1 MDADTTNFSPARSP
15 SLRDELRPAPQH
27 CFYLSPSP
35 LYLKHSKF
43 SPPKYPNIS
52 SARDTYGSAFSPPAL
67 FSVLGPKSEHFTQ
80 KEGSQKRKRTPFK
93 MDAQG
98 SESPDREAEEAED
111 GSASKT
117 VDLSHLPFS
126 LPPRPIPSPIA
137 KPVPGMI
144 DLNRLQLHRRTLSR
158 CDPPGMS
165 VPVQVK
171 QEPLSPPVWPPSP
184 FFLHPTPPFFPSLHP
199 SLLPYPFFMPG
210 PVMHL
215 SPGGFYPRETL
226 RPGRRGPDGA
236 PRGGVTGTEK
246 MGLNIHV
253 DDSYYVNVGGD
264 QKRWKCRMCEKSYTS
279 KYNLV
284 THILGHSGIKPHG
297 CHLCGKLFKQ
307 LSHLHTHL
315 LTHQGMRPH
324 KCQVCHKAFTQTSH
338 LKRHMMQH
346 SDVKPYSCGVCGRG
360 FAYPSELR
368 AHELKHEKGQ
378 ENVCVECGLDFP
390 TLAQLKRHLIAHR
403 GPTLY
408 RCGECQKTF
417 QYPSQLQ
424 NHMMKHK
431 DIRPYICSE
440 CGMEF
445 IQSHHLKQHTL
456 THKGVKEHK
465 CRICG
470 REFTLLANMKRH
482 VLIHTNIRA
491 YQCQMCFKSFVQKQ
505 TLKAHMIVHSDIK
518 PYKCKLCGKEFNRM
532 HNLMGH
538 MHLHSDSKPFKCL
551 YCPSK
556 FTLKGNLTRH
566 MKVKHGIMDRGL
578 DERLFRRR
586 GRFCL
591 SAPLGLLTRFS
602 QEEPFDL
609 SQKAPGLPSL
619 HLSQS
624 DGESVPGSSCQEED
638 EESFYRRSPYSPEVY
653 QNEPPGKDQYIPES
667 EGGGEGYPTEL
678 RPGGPQKQV
687 YQDETGEQLQHPADQ
702 VYETESVPG
711 GHNSDPTADQPRHS
725 QSGESPEQVYESD
738 SELGEQAY
746 HCETGG
752 RQFYD
757 YDSDS
762 DSELGDQVYQQE
774 PEEPEQSEQEGEGY
788 DMNHPE
794 AEGNQSRLEGDDKGY
809 YSLQG
814 KDMENI
820 KPQDDENEVEE
831 TEQYEQEYKQED
843 TGNEES

>member
-1 MDADTTNFSPARSP
+1 MERDTINISPERSP
-15 SLRDELRPAPQH
+15 PLKEELRTASQH
-27 CFYLSPSP
+27 GFYLSPSP
-35 LYLKHSKF
+35 LYIKKF
-43 SPPKYPNIS
+43 SPSRYPNIS
-52 SARDTYGSAFSPPAL
+52 PSRDSYSAFSPPAL
-67 FSVLGPKSEHFTQ
+67 FPILRPKGEHYTQ

-98 SESPDREAEEAED
+98 GESPGGEAED
-111 GSASKT
+111 VQDNGSKKT

-126 LPPRPIPSPIA
+126 LPARPIPSSSSS
-137 KPVPGMI
+137 KPLPGMI
-144 DLNRLQLHRRTLSR
+144 DLNRLQLHHRSLSR
-158 CDPPGMS
+158 RDPPGINL
-165 VPVQVK
+165 PVQVK
-171 QEPLSPPVWPPSP
+171 QEPLSPSPVWPPSP
-184 FFLHPTPPFFPSLHP
+184 IFLHPPYFPPLHP

-215 SPGGFYPRETL
+215 SPDAFYPREAH
-226 RPGRRGPDGA
+226 RPGHRGPDGP
-236 PRGGVTGTEK
+236 PRSGMTTVEK
-246 MGLNIHV
+246 LGLNIHV

-346 SDVKPYSCGVCGRG
+346 SDVKPYSCSVCGRG

-390 TLAQLKRHLIAHR
+390 TLAQLKRHLTTHR

-408 RCGECQKTF
+408 RCAECQKTF

-491 YQCQMCFKSFVQKQ
+491 YQCHMCFKSFVQKQ

-591 SAPLGLLTRFS
+591 SSPLGLLTRFN

-609 SQKAPGLPSL
+609 SQKPPGLPSL
-619 HLSQS
+619 RHSQS

-638 EESFYRRSPYSPEVY
+638 EESFYRRSQYSPEVD
-653 QNEPPGKDQYIPES
+653 QHEPAGEDQYIPELE
-667 EGGGEGYPTEL
+667 EGEQGYTPEL
-678 RPGGPQKQV
+678 RPGEPQKQV
-687 YQDETGEQLQHPADQ
+687 YQRNAGEQVH
-702 VYETESVPG
+702 ESESAPG
-711 GHNSDPTADQPRHS
+711 GHYRDPTADPICLLEA
-725 QSGESPEQVYESD
+725 GETPEQVYESD
-738 SELGEQAY
+738 SEPGEQMY
-746 HCETGG
+746 H
-752 RQFYD
+752 R
-757 YDSDS
+757 
-762 DSELGDQVYQQE
+762 
-774 PEEPEQSEQEGEGY
+774 
-788 DMNHPE
+788 E
-794 AEGNQSRLEGDDKGY
+794 AVVLK
-809 YSLQG
+809 
-814 KDMENI
+814 
-820 KPQDDENEVEE
+820 
-831 TEQYEQEYKQED
+831 
-843 TGNEES
+843 

>member
-1 MDADTTNFSPARSP
+1 MD
-15 SLRDELRPAPQH
+15 
-27 CFYLSPSP
+27 
-35 LYLKHSKF
+35 F
-43 SPPKYPNIS
+43 SPPRSPPLRDDPHQGSQHSLYPPLLSTQPPKFS
-52 SARDTYGSAFSPPAL
+52 SSRYPSVSDTPSDTFSPPPL
-67 FSVLGPKSEHFTQ
+67 LPMLGPVYAP

-93 MDAQG
+93 MDTHGA
-98 SESPDREAEEAED
+98 ESPERGRAEAED
-111 GSASKT
+111 CPSKKTPDPPYYSIPAHPIAS
-117 VDLSHLPFS
+117 
-126 LPPRPIPSPIA
+126 PSPKSI
-137 KPVPGMI
+137 PGMI
-144 DLNRLQLHRRTLSR
+144 ELSRLQLHHRL
-158 CDPPGMS
+158 PGLN
-165 VPVQVK
+165 VPVQLK
-171 QEPLSPPVWPPSP
+171 QEPLSPPIWPPSP
-184 FFLHPTPPFFPSLHP
+184 FLFHSPYFPSLRH
-199 SLLPYPFFMPG
+199 SLLPYPIFMPN
-210 PVMHL
+210 PVLPITPGSFYTRENLRSRHHDQDATPHRGMAGAEKLNL
-215 SPGGFYPRETL
+215 S
-226 RPGRRGPDGA
+226 
-236 PRGGVTGTEK
+236 V
-246 MGLNIHV
+246 HV
-253 DDSYYVNVGGD
+253 DESYYVDVGGN

-284 THILGHSGIKPHG
+284 THILGHNGIKPHG

-346 SDVKPYSCGVCGRG
+346 SDVKPYSCRVCSRG

-368 AHELKHEKGQ
+368 THELKHEKGQ

-390 TLAQLKRHLIAHR
+390 TLAQLKRHLTTHR

-408 RCGECQKTF
+408 RCSECQKTF

-482 VLIHTNIRA
+482 VLIHTNVRA
-491 YQCQMCFKSFVQKQ
+491 YQCHMCFKSFVQKQ

-566 MKVKHGIMDRGL
+566 MKVKHGVMDRGL
-578 DERLFRRR
+578 DDRLFRQRE
-586 GRFCL
+586 RFCL
-591 SAPLGLLTRFS
+591 PNDVLTHFS

-609 SQKAPGLPSL
+609 SQKPPGLPG
-619 HLSQS
+619 HRLSQS
-624 DGESVPGSSCQEED
+624 DGESIPGSSCQEED
-638 EESFYRRSPYSPEVY
+638 EESLYRRSPYSPEV
-653 QNEPPGKDQYIPES
+653 DQHDQKEREEASAAQWI
-667 EGGGEGYPTEL
+667 GGDL
-678 RPGGPQKQV
+678 K
-687 YQDETGEQLQHPADQ
+687 
-702 VYETESVPG
+702 
-711 GHNSDPTADQPRHS
+711 QPR
-725 QSGESPEQVYESD
+725 QDGRTYERARGRGRENTSPLPS
-738 SELGEQAY
+738 
-746 HCETGG
+746 
-752 RQFYD
+752 
-757 YDSDS
+757 
-762 DSELGDQVYQQE
+762 
-774 PEEPEQSEQEGEGY
+774 
-788 DMNHPE
+788 
-794 AEGNQSRLEGDDKGY
+794 SRL
-809 YSLQG
+809 
-814 KDMENI
+814 
-820 KPQDDENEVEE
+820 
-831 TEQYEQEYKQED
+831 
-843 TGNEES
+843 

>member
-1 MDADTTNFSPARSP
+1 MFPKKKDLTDTLLPPPRH
-15 SLRDELRPAPQH
+15 ELRQAVSQH
-27 CFYLSPSP
+27 TFYLNTSP
-35 LYLKHSKF
+35 LYFKPPRFPPPSYHSV
-43 SPPKYPNIS
+43 SLTGEPY
-52 SARDTYGSAFSPPAL
+52 SAFSPPA
-67 FSVLGPKSEHFTQ
+67 FYPMFGSGYTQ
-80 KEGSQKRKRTPFK
+80 KEEPQKRKITSPTV
-93 MDAQG
+93 DSQEH
-98 SESPDREAEEAED
+98 ESSDKEAEEAED
-111 GSASKT
+111 SSKRKT
-117 VDLSHLPFS
+117 VGLPHMGVT
-126 LPPRPIPSPIA
+126 LAPRLMSSTPSKPI
-137 KPVPGMI
+137 PGMI
-144 DLNRLQLHRRTLSR
+144 DLSRLQLHHRL
-158 CDPPGMS
+158 PGVN

-171 QEPLSPPVWPPSP
+171 QEPLSPSLAWPPSP
-184 FFLHPTPPFFPSLHP
+184 LLLRPPYYSALSHN
-199 SLLPYPFFMPG
+199 LLPYPYFMPG
-210 PVMHL
+210 PFMHL
-215 SPGGFYPRETL
+215 PSAAFYAKEEL
-226 RPGRRGPDGA
+226 RSNQVTGERA
-236 PRGGVTGTEK
+236 PRNEMSSTEK
-246 MGLNIHV
+246 LGLSVHV
-253 DDSYYVNVGGD
+253 DDSYYVDVGGD

-284 THILGHSGIKPHG
+284 THILGHNGIKPHG

-346 SDVKPYSCGVCGRG
+346 SDVKPYSCSVCGRG

-390 TLAQLKRHLIAHR
+390 TLAQLKRHLTVHR

-408 RCGECQKTF
+408 RCTECQKTF

-491 YQCQMCFKSFVQKQ
+491 YQCHMCFKSFVQKQ

-566 MKVKHGIMDRGL
+566 MKVKHGVMDRGL
-578 DERLFRRR
+578 DERLFQQR
-586 GRFCL
+586 GGLCL
-591 SAPLGLLTRFS
+591 SGSMGLLSHFS

-609 SQKAPGLPSL
+609 SQKPGLR
-619 HLSQS
+619 LSQS
-624 DGESVPGSSCQEED
+624 DGESVPGSSCQEEED
-638 EESFYRRSPYSPEVY
+638 EESLYRRSQYSPEV
-653 QNEPPGKDQYIPES
+653 D
-667 EGGGEGYPTEL
+667 
-678 RPGGPQKQV
+678 
-687 YQDETGEQLQHPADQ
+687 
-702 VYETESVPG
+702 
-711 GHNSDPTADQPRHS
+711 
-725 QSGESPEQVYESD
+725 
-738 SELGEQAY
+738 
-746 HCETGG
+746 
-752 RQFYD
+752 
-757 YDSDS
+757 
-762 DSELGDQVYQQE
+762 QQE
-774 PEEPEQSEQEGEGY
+774 PASQEQYVSELEEKQQECPHELRSMQEQEKSEKSLRDEKLEEERKVDVESTGSQVELVQPAELCDPNVDGEKQKQNSKTARVLTCVSVSE
-788 DMNHPE
+788 DSKQDQ
-794 AEGNQSRLEGDDKGY
+794 AEQRK
-809 YSLQG
+809 LQA
-814 KDMENI
+814 
-820 KPQDDENEVEE
+820 
-831 TEQYEQEYKQED
+831 ED
-843 TGNEES
+843 VDSDCE

>member
-1 MDADTTNFSPARSP
+1 METDRATFSPGRSP
-15 SLRDELRPAPQH
+15 PLRDELRQAPQH
-27 CFYLSPSP
+27 SFYLSPPP
-35 LYLKHSKF
+35 LYIKPLKF
-43 SPPKYPNIS
+43 PPPRYSSIS
-52 SARDTYGSAFSPPAL
+52 QTRDTYSMFSPPAL
-67 FSVLGPKSEHFTQ
+67 FPTLSPGYTQ

-93 MDAQG
+93 MDAQRG
-98 SESPDREAEEAED
+98 ESPERGAEATEE
-111 GSASKT
+111 SSSKKT
-117 VDLSHLPFS
+117 VDLSHIPLSIPA
-126 LPPRPIPSPIA
+126 PCPIPSPSP
-137 KPVPGMI
+137 KPLPGMI
-144 DLNRLQLHRRTLSR
+144 ELNRLQLHHRSL
-158 CDPPGMS
+158 GMNL
-165 VPVQVK
+165 PVQVK
-171 QEPLSPPVWPPSP
+171 QEPLSPSPVWPPSP
-184 FFLHPTPPFFPSLHP
+184 LLLHPPYFPPLHH

-215 SPGGFYPRETL
+215 SPGAFYPREDL
-226 RPGRRGPDGA
+226 QPGHRTRDGA
-236 PRGGVTGTEK
+236 PRSGMTSAEK
-246 MGLNIHV
+246 LGLNIHV
-253 DDSYYVNVGGD
+253 DDSYYVDVGGD
-264 QKRWKCRMCEKSYTS
+264 QKRWKCRMCDKSYTS

-284 THILGHSGIKPHG
+284 THILGHNGIKPHG

-390 TLAQLKRHLIAHR
+390 TLAQLKRHLTAHR

-408 RCGECQKTF
+408 RCAECQKTF

-491 YQCQMCFKSFVQKQ
+491 YQCHMCFKSFVQKQ

-566 MKVKHGIMDRGL
+566 MKVKHGVMDRGL
-578 DERLFRRR
+578 DERLFRQR

-591 SAPLGLLTRFS
+591 TTQMGLLTHFS

-609 SQKAPGLPSL
+609 SQKPPGMPSL
-619 HLSQS
+619 RLSQS

-638 EESFYRRSPYSPEVY
+638 EESLYRRSQYSPEVDHH
-653 QNEPPGKDQYIPES
+653 EPAGEDQYIPELEERGQES
-667 EGGGEGYPTEL
+667 PDEL
-678 RPGGPQKQV
+678 RPDKKQKQT
-687 YQDETGEQLQHPADQ
+687 YQHSLENETFERESAAEGQSVDPRGAQVHLLQS
-702 VYETESVPG
+702 ETS
-711 GHNSDPTADQPRHS
+711 
-725 QSGESPEQVYESD
+725 YESD
-738 SELGEQAY
+738 LELGEEAY
-746 HCETGG
+746 HHETGH
-752 RQFYD
+752 RQLYD

-762 DSELGDQVYQQE
+762 ELEDGHQE
-774 PEEPEQSEQEGEGY
+774 QDEPEQSKKQLDGFYEAAI
-788 DMNHPE
+788 DE
-794 AEGNQSRLEGDDKGY
+794 AEKKQSSFETGEIVHRSHTCEFTG
-809 YSLQG
+809 
-814 KDMENI
+814 
-820 KPQDDENEVEE
+820 PQDEKVDKE
-831 TEQYEQEYKQED
+831 
-843 TGNEES
+843 

>member
-1 MDADTTNFSPARSP
+1 METARANFSRARRSP
-15 SLRDELRPAPQH
+15 LRDELRRASQH
-27 CFYLSPSP
+27 SLYLSPP
-35 LYLKHSKF
+35 LFYDKPPKF
-43 SPPKYPNIS
+43 SPPSYLSMSPS
-52 SARDTYGSAFSPPAL
+52 RDTYNAFSPPA
-67 FSVLGPKSEHFTQ
+67 FFPMLGPGYTH

-98 SESPDREAEEAED
+98 GESPDRGTEEA
-111 GSASKT
+111 SRKKT
-117 VDLSHLPFS
+117 VDLSHIPFS
-126 LPPRPIPSPIA
+126 PPRPIPSPSP
-137 KPVPGMI
+137 KPIPGMI
-144 DLNRLQLHRRTLSR
+144 ELNRLQLHHRS
-158 CDPPGMS
+158 PGLNL
-165 VPVQVK
+165 PVQVK
-171 QEPLSPPVWPPSP
+171 QEPLSPSPVWPPSP
-184 FFLHPTPPFFPSLHP
+184 LLLHPPYFPSLHH

-215 SPGGFYPRETL
+215 SPGSFYPREDL
-226 RPGRRGPDGA
+226 RPRHRGRDGP
-236 PRGGVTGTEK
+236 PRGGTTSAEK
-246 MGLNIHV
+246 LGLNIHV
-253 DDSYYVNVGGD
+253 DDSYYVDVGGD

-284 THILGHSGIKPHG
+284 THILGHNGIKPHG

-315 LTHQGMRPH
+315 LTHKGMRPH

-346 SDVKPYSCGVCGRG
+346 SDVKPYSCSVCGRG

-378 ENVCVECGLDFP
+378 ENICVECGLDFP
-390 TLAQLKRHLIAHR
+390 SLAQLKRHLTAHR

-408 RCGECQKTF
+408 RCAECQKTF

-456 THKGVKEHK
+456 TH
-465 CRICG
+465 
-470 REFTLLANMKRH
+470 
-482 VLIHTNIRA
+482 
-491 YQCQMCFKSFVQKQ
+491 
-505 TLKAHMIVHSDIK
+505 
-518 PYKCKLCGKEFNRM
+518 KLCGKEFNRM

-578 DERLFRRR
+578 DERLFRQR

-591 SAPLGLLTRFS
+591 STPMGLLSHFS

-609 SQKAPGLPSL
+609 SQKPPGLPGL
-619 HLSQS
+619 RLSQS

-638 EESFYRRSPYSPEVY
+638 EESLYRRSQYSPEVD
-653 QNEPPGKDQYIPES
+653 QHEPAGEDQYIPELEEREQES
-667 EGGGEGYPTEL
+667 PAEP
-678 RPGGPQKQV
+678 RPNERQKQLC
-687 YQDETGEQLQHPADQ
+687 QQSSDEQTYERESAAEGDSADPRGDRVHLLQ
-702 VYETESVPG
+702 
-711 GHNSDPTADQPRHS
+711 SDKT
-725 QSGESPEQVYESD
+725 
-738 SELGEQAY
+738 SEMTY
-746 HCETGG
+746 
-752 RQFYD
+752 
-757 YDSDS
+757 DS
-762 DSELGDQVYQQE
+762 DSELGDQSETGRRESYAYDSDSELEDHHQRLI
-774 PEEPEQSEQEGEGY
+774 EPEQSKQDGFCFI
-788 DMNHPE
+788 
-794 AEGNQSRLEGDDKGY
+794 AERNQSRSDRTGVDEEEDKE
-809 YSLQG
+809 L
-814 KDMENI
+814 
-820 KPQDDENEVEE
+820 DEE
-831 TEQYEQEYKQED
+831 
-843 TGNEES
+843 

>member
-1 MDADTTNFSPARSP
+1 METDRVNYSPARSP
-15 SLRDELRPAPQH
+15 PLRDELRHASQH
-27 CFYLSPSP
+27 SFYLSPPP
-35 LYLKHSKF
+35 LYIKPPKF
-43 SPPKYPNIS
+43 SPPRYPSIS
-52 SARDTYGSAFSPPAL
+52 PTRDTYSAFSPPA
-67 FSVLGPKSEHFTQ
+67 FFPMLGPGYSQ

-93 MDAQG
+93 MDAPEG
-98 SESPDREAEEAED
+98 ESPDGAAEEAEE
-111 GSASKT
+111 GSRKKT
-117 VDLSHLPFS
+117 VDLAHFPFS
-126 LPPRPIPSPIA
+126 FPHRPMPSPSP
-137 KPVPGMI
+137 KPMPGMI
-144 DLNRLQLHRRTLSR
+144 ELNRLQLHHRS
-158 CDPPGMS
+158 PGMS
-165 VPVQVK
+165 LPVQVK
-171 QEPLSPPVWPPSP
+171 QEPLSPSPVWPPSP
-184 FFLHPTPPFFPSLHP
+184 LLLHPPYFPTLHH

-215 SPGGFYPRETL
+215 SPGSFYPREDL
-226 RPGRRGPDGA
+226 HPRHRGREGP
-236 PRGGVTGTEK
+236 PRSGTTSAEK
-246 MGLNIHV
+246 LGLNVHV
-253 DDSYYVNVGGD
+253 DDSYYVDVGGD

-284 THILGHSGIKPHG
+284 THILGHNGIKPHG

-324 KCQVCHKAFTQTSH
+324 KCTVCHKAFTQTSH

-346 SDVKPYSCGVCGRG
+346 SDVKPYSCSVCGRG

-390 TLAQLKRHLIAHR
+390 TLAQLKRHLTAHR

-408 RCGECQKTF
+408 RCAECQKTF

-491 YQCQMCFKSFVQKQ
+491 YQCHMCFKSFVQKQ

-566 MKVKHGIMDRGL
+566 MKVKHGVMDRGQ
-578 DERLFRRR
+578 R

-591 SAPLGLLTRFS
+591 TSPMGLLTRFG

-609 SQKAPGLPSL
+609 SQKPAGLPGLR
-619 HLSQS
+619 LSQS

-638 EESFYRRSPYSPEVY
+638 EESLYRRSQYSPEV
-653 QNEPPGKDQYIPES
+653 DQQELEERGHGSPA
-667 EGGGEGYPTEL
+667 EL
-678 RPGGPQKQV
+678 RPEEKQKEMYEHGLDERESGNEGDSVDPRGDKMHLLKSEEMADESDLELGDQE
-687 YQDETGEQLQHPADQ
+687 YDQETG
-702 VYETESVPG
+702 
-711 GHNSDPTADQPRHS
+711 RR
-725 QSGESPEQVYESD
+725 QS
-738 SELGEQAY
+738 
-746 HCETGG
+746 
-752 RQFYD
+752 YD

-762 DSELGDQVYQQE
+762 ELEDY
-774 PEEPEQSEQEGEGY
+774 
-788 DMNHPE
+788 H
-794 AEGNQSRLEGDDKGY
+794 
-809 YSLQG
+809 
-814 KDMENI
+814 
-820 KPQDDENEVEE
+820 EVDE
-831 TEQYEQEYKQED
+831 TEQSKQHQTRLEIGEYMEVTGPEEEEEEEEEEED
-843 TGNEES
+843 EEEEEGEDKE

>member
-1 MDADTTNFSPARSP
+1 METDTSFTPARSSPLSHELKP
-15 SLRDELRPAPQH
+15 SPQH
-27 CFYLSPSP
+27 GLYLNPSP
-35 LYLKHSKF
+35 LYHKPSKL
-43 SPPKYPNIS
+43 SPPGYLTLSPS
-52 SARDTYGSAFSPPAL
+52 RERYSAFRPAVL
-67 FSVLGPKSEHFTQ
+67 FPACGPNGERYTPR
-80 KEGSQKRKRTPFK
+80 EGSQKRKRTPIK
-93 MDAQG
+93 MDAEG
-98 SESPDREAEEAED
+98 NESPDRGAEEVED
-111 GSASKT
+111 GSSQRT
-117 VDLSHLPFS
+117 VELSHLPFS
-126 LPPRPIPSPIA
+126 AHLRSVPSPSL

-144 DLNRLQLHRRTLSR
+144 ELNRLRLHHRALSR
-158 CDPPGMS
+158 HDPPGMNL
-165 VPVQVK
+165 PVQVK
-171 QEPLSPPVWPPSP
+171 QEPLSPSNLWPPSP
-184 FFLHPTPPFFPSLHP
+184 LLLHPPHPYFPPIHP
-199 SLLPYPFFMPG
+199 GLLPYPFFMPG

-215 SPGGFYPRETL
+215 PPRAFYPRQAL
-226 RPGRRGPDGA
+226 QPGRRGPEGV
-236 PRGGVTGTEK
+236 PRGGVSSAEK
-246 MGLNIHV
+246 LGVSVHV
-253 DDSYYVNVGGD
+253 DDSYYVDVGGD

-346 SDVKPYSCGVCGRG
+346 SDVKPYSCSVCGRG

-390 TLAQLKRHLIAHR
+390 TLAQLKRHLTTHR

-491 YQCQMCFKSFVQKQ
+491 YQCHMCFKSFVQKQ

-566 MKVKHGIMDRGL
+566 MKVKHGVMDRGL

-586 GRFCL
+586 GRLCL
-591 SAPLGLLTRFS
+591 STPLGLLTHLS

-609 SQKAPGLPSL
+609 SQKAQGLPSL
-619 HLSQS
+619 RLSQS

-638 EESFYRRSPYSPEVY
+638 EESLYRRSPYSPEVY
-653 QNEPPGKDQYIPES
+653 QNEPAGEQRFIPE
-667 EGGGEGYPTEL
+667 TEEEKH
-678 RPGGPQKQV
+678 REEEMQKQA
-687 YQDETGEQLQHPADQ
+687 YQHEMSEHTHQPDDQ
-702 VYETESVPG
+702 VYESECGP
-711 GHNSDPTADQPRHS
+711 
-725 QSGESPEQVYESD
+725 SGRYTDSTSNRVCLSELGNEPEQVYESD
-738 SELGEQAY
+738 SE
-746 HCETGG
+746 TGDQMHH
-752 RQFYD
+752 REEDERWLYTN
-757 YDSDS
+757 DSDS
-762 DSELGDQVYQQE
+762 NSE
-774 PEEPEQSEQEGEGY
+774 PEDQIYLRGQDEAVQSGPEREGKPYSAMNTNQRQTEGGASESEAGERVCHILPGEV
-788 DMNHPE
+788 ME
-794 AEGNQSRLEGDDKGY
+794 ATK
-809 YSLQG
+809 
-814 KDMENI
+814 
-820 KPQDDENEVEE
+820 
-831 TEQYEQEYKQED
+831 TED
-843 TGNEES
+843 GEESEEE

>member
-1 MDADTTNFSPARSP
+1 MDAEGGESPRAEEEEDS
-15 SLRDELRPAPQH
+15 S
-27 CFYLSPSP
+27 
-35 LYLKHSKF
+35 SK
-43 SPPKYPNIS
+43 K
-52 SARDTYGSAFSPPAL
+52 
-67 FSVLGPKSEHFTQ
+67 
-80 KEGSQKRKRTPFK
+80 K
-93 MDAQG
+93 MD
-98 SESPDREAEEAED
+98 
-111 GSASKT
+111 
-117 VDLSHLPFS
+117 LSYIPFS
-126 LPPRPIPSPIA
+126 LPAQPVPSSSPKPI
-137 KPVPGMI
+137 PGMI
-144 DLNRLQLHRRTLSR
+144 DLNRLQLHYRSLS
-158 CDPPGMS
+158 
-165 VPVQVK
+165 K
-171 QEPLSPPVWPPSP
+171 
-184 FFLHPTPPFFPSLHP
+184 
-199 SLLPYPFFMPG
+199 

-215 SPGGFYPRETL
+215 SPGAFYPRQNL
-226 RPGRRGPDGA
+226 QPSHRGCDGA
-236 PRGGVTGTEK
+236 PRGGTTSAEK
-246 MGLNIHV
+246 LGLSVHV
-253 DDSYYVNVGGD
+253 DDSYYVDVGGD

-284 THILGHSGIKPHG
+284 THILGHNGIKPHR

-346 SDVKPYSCGVCGRG
+346 SDVKPYSCSVCGRG

-368 AHELKHEKGQ
+368 VHELKHEKGQ

-390 TLAQLKRHLIAHR
+390 TLAQLKRHLTAHR

-408 RCGECQKTF
+408 RCAECQKTF

-491 YQCQMCFKSFVQKQ
+491 YQCHMCFKSFVQKQ

-551 YCPSK
+551 YCSSK

-566 MKVKHGIMDRGL
+566 MKVKHGVMDRGL

-586 GRFCL
+586 GRICL
-591 SAPLGLLTRFS
+591 STRVGLLTRFS

-609 SQKAPGLPSL
+609 SQKPPGLPSL
-619 HLSQS
+619 R
-624 DGESVPGSSCQEED
+624 SSCQEED
-638 EESFYRRSPYSPEVY
+638 EESFYRRSQYSPEVDQHEAVGEDLYSPDLEEGQQGETEKQIY
-653 QNEPPGKDQYIPES
+653 QNKSDDQVHNPLDPRYES
-667 EGGGEGYPTEL
+667 ESAAEGHSL
-678 RPGGPQKQV
+678 GNMS
-687 YQDETGEQLQHPADQ
+687 DQ
-702 VYETESVPG
+702 MT
-711 GHNSDPTADQPRHS
+711 
-725 QSGESPEQVYESD
+725 PEQVYESD
-738 SELGEQAY
+738 SELGDQMY
-746 HCETGG
+746 ETGH
-752 RQFYD
+752 RQIYD
-757 YDSDS
+757 YDY
-762 DSELGDQVYQQE
+762 DSELGDQSPNQDLE
-774 PEEPEQSEQEGEGY
+774 DPERNKEEPDGLTEPAEREQSSLEPSKTTHRSHEFIKVTNPQDEGE
-788 DMNHPE
+788 
-794 AEGNQSRLEGDDKGY
+794 DKEREFE
-809 YSLQG
+809 
-814 KDMENI
+814 KRRE
-820 KPQDDENEVEE
+820 KE
-831 TEQYEQEYKQED
+831 
-843 TGNEES
+843 

>member
-1 MDADTTNFSPARSP
+1 MTSLFEEQDSKSKVSERFMSEAVVTHLKLLLHYISSRKTMEAGELSNFP
-15 SLRDELRPAPQH
+15 SQRRD
-27 CFYLSPSP
+27 SPSP
-35 LYLKHSKF
+35 SSTLYRKSPLHHAVAPLDYEATLGHS
-43 SPPKYPNIS
+43 
-52 SARDTYGSAFSPPAL
+52 
-67 FSVLGPKSEHFTQ
+67 Q
-80 KEGSQKRKRTPFK
+80 KEGSQKRKRTPYR
-93 MDAQG
+93 MDSQDEASPG
-98 SESPDREAEEAED
+98 RGEETSSEKTPEIIHHQSTFQPL
-111 GSASKT
+111 SA
-117 VDLSHLPFS
+117 
-126 LPPRPIPSPIA
+126 
-137 KPVPGMI
+137 VPGMI
-144 DLNRLQLHRRTLSR
+144 ELSR
-158 CDPPGMS
+158 LHQRSIGLS
-165 VPVQVK
+165 LPVQVK
-171 QEPLSPPVWPPSP
+171 QEPLSPPSVWPSSP
-184 FFLHPTPPFFPSLHP
+184 YILPPPFFPPLHH
-199 SLLPYPFFMPG
+199 LPYPFYIPR
-210 PVMHL
+210 PVIHFPPP
-215 SPGGFYPRETL
+215 SFYPRESLPSSHHQGSPKT
-226 RPGRRGPDGA
+226 A
-236 PRGGVTGTEK
+236 TTSTEK
-246 MGLNIHV
+246 LNIQV
-253 DDSYYVNVGGD
+253 DDSYYVDVGGD

-284 THILGHSGIKPHG
+284 THILGHNGIKPHG

-346 SDVKPYSCGVCGRG
+346 SDVKPYSCSVCDRG

-368 AHELKHEKGQ
+368 AHEQKHEKGH

-390 TLAQLKRHLIAHR
+390 TLAQLKRHLTAHR

-408 RCGECQKTF
+408 RCSECQKTF

-482 VLIHTNIRA
+482 ILIHTNIRA
-491 YQCQMCFKSFVQKQ
+491 YQCNMCFKSFVQKQ

-566 MKVKHGIMDRGL
+566 MKVKHGVMDRGL
-578 DERLFRRR
+578 DERLFRQR

-591 SAPLGLLTRFS
+591 SSPEGLMSHFS
-602 QEEPFDL
+602 QKEPFDL
-609 SQKAPGLPSL
+609 SQKPQVLPSI

-624 DGESVPGSSCQEED
+624 DGESAPGSSCQEED
-638 EESFYRRSPYSPEVY
+638 EESLYSPESEDKP
-653 QNEPPGKDQYIPES
+653 EPPLRAEEEPVERLGRETLDLQAKQTTGS
-667 EGGGEGYPTEL
+667 EACG
-678 RPGGPQKQV
+678 
-687 YQDETGEQLQHPADQ
+687 
-702 VYETESVPG
+702 
-711 GHNSDPTADQPRHS
+711 
-725 QSGESPEQVYESD
+725 
-738 SELGEQAY
+738 
-746 HCETGG
+746 
-752 RQFYD
+752 
-757 YDSDS
+757 SDS
-762 DSELGDQVYQQE
+762 DQD
-774 PEEPEQSEQEGEGY
+774 
-788 DMNHPE
+788 DMDEKRDGFVDWNQRRHDGKSSHASTGVNE
-794 AEGNQSRLEGDDKGY
+794 DAEK
-809 YSLQG
+809 
-814 KDMENI
+814 MEN
-820 KPQDDENEVEE
+820 EE
-831 TEQYEQEYKQED
+831 Q
-843 TGNEES
+843 

>member
-1 MDADTTNFSPARSP
+1 MELNSAHFSLVSSP
-15 SLRDELRPAPQH
+15 RHRNDLKPTAEHS
-27 CFYLSPSP
+27 FYLSPPP
-35 LYLKHSKF
+35 LYIKAPKF
-43 SPPKYPNIS
+43 QSSYPSVAPNRGN
-52 SARDTYGSAFSPPAL
+52 AYGVYKPPA
-67 FSVLGPKSEHFTQ
+67 FFPILGLSQMEGTQTRKHFKTDPQEDEEEEKIDKIWAGSKDWIPVGPVSPKS
-80 KEGSQKRKRTPFK
+80 
-93 MDAQG
+93 
-98 SESPDREAEEAED
+98 
-111 GSASKT
+111 
-117 VDLSHLPFS
+117 
-126 LPPRPIPSPIA
+126 
-137 KPVPGMI
+137 GMI
-144 DLNRLQLHRRTLSR
+144 ELNRHHKQAGGTI
-158 CDPPGMS
+158 
-165 VPVQVK
+165 QVK
-171 QEPLSPPVWPPSP
+171 QEPVSPTPVWPSSP
-184 FFLHPTPPFFPSLHP
+184 YLFRPQYLPPLQHN
-199 SLLPYPFFMPG
+199 LLSYPYFIPG
-210 PVMHL
+210 TFMHL
-215 SPGGFYPRETL
+215 SPSAFFQ
-226 RPGRRGPDGA
+226 RGNTHPSPKSKDLA
-236 PRGGVTGTEK
+236 PSRHVPAATNPEK
-246 MGLNIHV
+246 LTINVHV
-253 DDSYYVNVGGD
+253 DESYYVDVGGD

-284 THILGHSGIKPHG
+284 THILGHNGIKPHG

-324 KCQVCHKAFTQTSH
+324 KCKVCHKAFTQTSH

-346 SDVKPYSCGVCGRG
+346 SDVKPYSCNVCARG

-390 TLAQLKRHLIAHR
+390 TLAQLKRHLTVHR

-408 RCGECQKTF
+408 RCSECQKTF

-431 DIRPYICSE
+431 DIRPYICTE

-482 VLIHTNIRA
+482 VLIHTNVRA
-491 YQCQMCFKSFVQKQ
+491 YQCHMCFKSFVQKQ

-578 DERLFRRR
+578 DERLFRQR

-591 SAPLGLLTRFS
+591 PSSVSLISHFS

-609 SQKAPGLPSL
+609 SQKPAVVPGLRL
-619 HLSQS
+619 TQS
-624 DGESVPGSSCQEED
+624 DGESVPGSSGQEED
-638 EESFYRRSPYSPEVY
+638 EDSLYKRSQYSPEEGHNEALEEECGEKEKEQIFRGKGLLEETSEECTQPFDNDFTVKQTSMDEGERN
-653 QNEPPGKDQYIPES
+653 QNMS
-667 EGGGEGYPTEL
+667 EGG
-678 RPGGPQKQV
+678 
-687 YQDETGEQLQHPADQ
+687 
-702 VYETESVPG
+702 
-711 GHNSDPTADQPRHS
+711 
-725 QSGESPEQVYESD
+725 ESD
-738 SELGEQAY
+738 YNSASVEAA
-746 HCETGG
+746 G
-752 RQFYD
+752 RQ
-757 YDSDS
+757 
-762 DSELGDQVYQQE
+762 
-774 PEEPEQSEQEGEGY
+774 
-788 DMNHPE
+788 
-794 AEGNQSRLEGDDKGY
+794 
-809 YSLQG
+809 
-814 KDMENI
+814 
-820 KPQDDENEVEE
+820 
-831 TEQYEQEYKQED
+831 
-843 TGNEES
+843 NEEEDKE

>member
-1 MDADTTNFSPARSP
+1 MEKDRVSISPRRSPPLRAELRQTSQRSFYLSPAPLFIQPPKFSPARYPSISP
-15 SLRDELRPAPQH
+15 TRDA
-27 CFYLSPSP
+27 Y
-35 LYLKHSKF
+35 
-43 SPPKYPNIS
+43 
-52 SARDTYGSAFSPPAL
+52 SAFSPPV
-67 FSVLGPKSEHFTQ
+67 FFPMLGPSYTL
-80 KEGSQKRKRTPFK
+80 KEGSQKRKRTPLK
-93 MDAQG
+93 VDG
-98 SESPDREAEEAED
+98 HEGGESPEKETEEAEE
-111 GSASKT
+111 SSSKKT
-117 VDLSHLPFS
+117 VDLPHIPFS
-126 LPPRPIPSPIA
+126 LPPRPFLSQSSKPI
-137 KPVPGMI
+137 PGMI
-144 DLNRLQLHRRTLSR
+144 ELNSLQLPHR
-158 CDPPGMS
+158 PPD
-165 VPVQVK
+165 VNFPVQVK
-171 QEPLSPPVWPPSP
+171 QEPLSPSPIWPPSP
-184 FFLHPTPPFFPSLHP
+184 LLLHPPYFPPLHH

-210 PVMHL
+210 PIMHHP
-215 SPGGFYPRETL
+215 PGGFYPREDL
-226 RPGRRGPDGA
+226 RPSHGAREGA
-236 PRGGVTGTEK
+236 PRSGTSSAEK
-246 MGLNIHV
+246 LGLNVHV
-253 DDSYYVNVGGD
+253 DDSYYVDVGGD

-284 THILGHSGIKPHG
+284 THILGHNGIKPHG

-346 SDVKPYSCGVCGRG
+346 SDVKPYSCSVCGRG

-390 TLAQLKRHLIAHR
+390 TLAQLKRHLTVHR

-408 RCGECQKTF
+408 RCTECQKTF

-491 YQCQMCFKSFVQKQ
+491 YQCHMCFKSFVQKQ

-551 YCPSK
+551 YCQSK

-566 MKVKHGIMDRGL
+566 MKVKHGVMDRGL
-578 DERLFRRR
+578 DERLFRQR

-591 SAPLGLLTRFS
+591 TTPMDLLTHFS

-609 SQKAPGLPSL
+609 SQKPPGLPSL
-619 HLSQS
+619 RLSQS
-624 DGESVPGSSCQEED
+624 DGESVPGSSCQEEED
-638 EESFYRRSPYSPEVY
+638 EESLYRRSQYSPEVDHH
-653 QNEPPGKDQYIPES
+653 EPAGDQYIPELEERRQGS
-667 EGGGEGYPTEL
+667 PGEPREGK
-678 RPGGPQKQV
+678 RQKQQK
-687 YQDETGEQLQHPADQ
+687 YQESLEDETFER
-702 VYETESVPG
+702 ESVAEG
-711 GHNSDPTADQPRHS
+711 QSKVPRGNKV
-725 QSGESPEQVYESD
+725 QLLESETSYESD
-738 SELGEQAY
+738 AELGEQV
-746 HCETGG
+746 C
-752 RQFYD
+752 RQKMVRRQSYE
-757 YDSDS
+757 YDS
-762 DSELGDQVYQQE
+762 EEEAHQQE
-774 PEEPEQSEQEGEGY
+774 LEEPKQRKEKL
-788 DMNHPE
+788 DNFHK
-794 AEGNQSRLEGDDKGY
+794 AID
-809 YSLQG
+809 
-814 KDMENI
+814 
-820 KPQDDENEVEE
+820 VEE
-831 TEQYEQEYKQED
+831 TNKNECISQRVYGSSGEED
-843 TGNEES
+843 KHEEK